1 VAPAGPGDEAADL
14 PAMTASGV
22 APIPEGSILLH
33 VGMHKTGTTA
43 LQGVLYTLRDQLPAL
58 GVSYPYLGD
67 PAQSVAH
74 HIAARSVLQLETG
87 WGETPPDPA
96 KWDEQVALVKAS
108 SAPRTILSSEH
119 FAGADDAACQ
129 RIAADLGHDRLHV
142 IIGARNF
149 ASIAV
154 SLWQQTLKRRRSSTF
169 EEWLERNFR
178 RPEGGSTKFWDR
190 HDPSLVAE
198 RWARILG
205 PERVYLLVLDEGDRE
220 LVPRTFEELLALPSG
235 TLSSVPPI
243 NSNRSMTGVE
253 AELVRRLN
261 VELKKQRRDLTW
273 DLYRSVVRI
282 GAIGQIIEHRRPPAE
297 EPKLQP
303 PAWVVEQA
311 RAEAERAVRAVT
323 SGGVNIVGNLAN
335 LQPRPPAAGAALE
348 SLTQVPS
355 DLAVDALVGAAVLA
369 SRRPRQPSGPKRPK
383 GPPAKKSFRTRL
395 RSRLRGHRGPG
406 V

>member
-1 VAPAGPGDEAADL
+1 MNA
-14 PAMTASGV
+14 TGV

-43 LQGVLYTLRDQLPAL
+43 LQGVLYTLRDELPAL

-74 HIAARSVLQLETG
+74 HIAARSLLQLETG

-108 SAPRTILSSEH
+108 PAPRTVLSSEH

-129 RIAADLGHDRLHV
+129 RIATDLGQDRLHV

-149 ASIAV
+149 ASIAA
-154 SLWQQTLKRRRSSTF
+154 SLWQQTLKRRRVSTF

-178 RPEGGSTKFWDR
+178 RPEGGSTKFWER

-205 PERVYLLVLDEGDRE
+205 PERVYLLILDEGDRE

-235 TLSSVPPI
+235 TLSSVPPT

-253 AELVRRLN
+253 AELVRRVN
-261 VELKKQRRDLTW
+261 VELKKQKRDLTW

-282 GAIGQIIEHRRPPAE
+282 GAIGHIIEHRRPPSS
-297 EPKLQP
+297 EPKLQAP
-303 PAWVVEQA
+303 EWVVEQA
-311 RAEAERAVRAVT
+311 RAEADRAVDVVT
-323 SGGVNIVGNLAN
+323 SAGVNIVGDLAN
-335 LQPRPPAAGAALE
+335 LQPRPSAGPAALE

-369 SRRPRQPSGPKRPK
+369 SRRPRERPEPKRRTT
-383 GPPAKKSFRTRL
+383 PPAKKSFVSRVKARL
-395 RSRLRGHRGPG
+395 RRA
-406 V
+406 

>member
-1 VAPAGPGDEAADL
+1 MSTTGLG
-14 PAMTASGV
+14 
-22 APIPEGSILLH
+22 PIPEGGILLH

-43 LQGVLYTLRDQLPAL
+43 LQGVLYALRDELPAH

-67 PAQSVAH
+67 PGQSVAH
-74 HIAARSVLQLETG
+74 HIAARSLLQLDTG
-87 WGETPPDPA
+87 WGETPPDPE
-96 KWDEQVALVKAS
+96 KWDEQVASVKAS
-108 SAPRTILSSEH
+108 PALRTILTSEH
-119 FAGADDAACQ
+119 FAGADDAQCQ
-129 RIAADLGHDRLHV
+129 RIATDLGADRLHV

-154 SLWQQTLKRRRSSTF
+154 SLWQQTLKRRRVSTF

-190 HDPSLVAE
+190 HDPSLVAA

-205 PERVYLLVLDEGDRE
+205 PDRVFLLVLDEGDRE

-235 TLSSVPPI
+235 TLTSVPPT

-261 VELKKQRRDLTW
+261 VELKQQKRDLTW
-273 DLYRSVVRI
+273 ELYRSVVRI
-282 GAIGQIIEHRRPPAE
+282 GAIGHIIEHRRPPAS

-303 PAWVVEQA
+303 PPWVVEQA
-311 RAEAERAVRAVT
+311 RAEANRAVDAVT
-323 SGGVNIVGNLAN
+323 SAGVNIVGDLAN
-335 LQPRPPAAGAALE
+335 LQPRPPGRPAAFE
-348 SLTQVPS
+348 PLTQVPS

-369 SRRPRQPSGPKRPK
+369 SRRPREPSRPKRPK
-383 GPPAKKSFRTRL
+383 APPAPPATKSFRTRL
-395 RSRLRGHRGPG
+395 RSRLRGHRGFG
-406 V
+406 A